1 VSAGT
6 PRVLITGISGQDGS
20 YLAELL
26 CAESAEVHGTI
37 RPPLDREPPNL
48 AGVRG
53 QVVLHA
59 ADLSDP
65 GSLAALVAELSP
77 DEIYHLAAPAFVPES
92 WRHPAATMREIA
104 GCGAELL
111 QAVRDH
117 APEAHVVLAGSR
129 EIFGAAAPSPQDE
142 ATRTAPSTPYGVAK
156 LAVHQLIG
164 LARER
169 DGLHASSA
177 ILYNHESPRRPLSFI
192 SHKVTR
198 AAAAI
203 KLGRQQELA
212 LGDLDAVR
220 DWSAARDVV
229 RGLRAMARAGEPAD
243 YVLASGVGHS
253 VRQLVESAFSVVG
266 LEPDSYLRVDERFV
280 RPPEPS
286 DPVGNPRRAR
296 EQLGWS
302 ATTSFEELLA
312 EMVRADLA
320 ELEASADRAAAT
332 RP

>member
-229 RGLRAMARAGEPAD
+229 RGLRAMARAG
-243 YVLASGVGHS
+243 
-253 VRQLVESAFSVVG
+253 VESAFSVVG

>member
-1 VSAGT
+1 MST
-6 PRVLITGISGQDGS
+6 RSPRVLITGISGQDGS

-26 CAESAEVHGTI
+26 CTDGGEVHGTM
-37 RPPLDREPPNL
+37 RPPIDREPPNL
-48 AGVRG
+48 AGVRE

-59 ADLSDP
+59 AELSEP
-65 GSLAALVAELSP
+65 GSLGSLVAELVP

-92 WRHPAATMREIA
+92 WRFPAVTVREIA
-104 GCGAELL
+104 GSGAELL

-117 APEAHVVLAGSR
+117 APDARVVLATSR

-142 ATRTAPSTPYGVAK
+142 STRAAPDTPYGIAK
-156 LAVHQLIG
+156 LAAHQLVG

-177 ILYNHESPRRPLSFI
+177 ILYNHESPRRPAVFI

-203 KLGRQQELA
+203 KLGLEDELA

-220 DWSAARDVV
+220 DWSAAGDIVL
-229 RGLRAMARAGEPAD
+229 GLRAMARASEPAD

-253 VRQLVESAFSVVG
+253 VRQLVKAAFGVVG
-266 LEPDSYLRVDERFV
+266 LEPDAHVRVDERFL

-286 DPVGNPRRAR
+286 DPIGNPRRAR

-302 ATTSFEELLA
+302 ATTGFDELIA

-320 ELEASADRAAAT
+320 ELEASAGGLAVT
-332 RP
+332 RS